1 MENKDIFEDIV
12 CNPSKWLLDEE
23 TVKDYKRALSVLL
36 DENHSDPYAYLLQII
51 EIEVH
56 KRLSDKMFE
65 VTQRCADDY
74 IKKNQ

>member
-1 MENKDIFEDIV
+1 MDNKTIFEDIV
-12 CNPSKWLLDEE
+12 TNPQKWLLDLEI
-23 TVKDYKRALSVLL
+23 VDSYKRALSVLL
-36 DENHSDPYAYLLQII
+36 DENHSDPYAYLLPII